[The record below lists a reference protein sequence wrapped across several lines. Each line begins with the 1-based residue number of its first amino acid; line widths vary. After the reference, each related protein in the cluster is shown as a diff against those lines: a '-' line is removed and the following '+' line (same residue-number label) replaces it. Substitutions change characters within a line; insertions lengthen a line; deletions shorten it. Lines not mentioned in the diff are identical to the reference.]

1 MDSMENVACLCI
13 FLCVTSRLNVLCRA
27 SWYVQVN
34 DNTSKSN
41 HSDEEVIASLF
52 IGVCVCVFVF
62 GGDGGILKTL
72 FGQSLSFPV

>member
-1 MDSMENVACLCI
+1 M
-13 FLCVTSRLNVLCRA
+13 
-27 SWYVQVN
+27 N